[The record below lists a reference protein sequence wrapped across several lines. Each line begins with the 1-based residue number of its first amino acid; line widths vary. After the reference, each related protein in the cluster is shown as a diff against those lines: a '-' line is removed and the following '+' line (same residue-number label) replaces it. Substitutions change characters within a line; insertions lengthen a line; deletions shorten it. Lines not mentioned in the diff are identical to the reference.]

1 MSVILEVILKV
12 SSRRHLLFYT
22 ILYMYNVNMNIAF
35 SEGLYLNMISTLSSL
50 RALDSKSPLLILI
63 LILMS
68 LYPTQFC
75 PPIRLHSKL
84 LIHILT

>member
-50 RALDSKSPLLILI
+50 RALDSKSHFTNINPNSNELISHTI
-63 LILMS
+63 LS
-68 LYPTQFC
+68 TY
-75 PPIRLHSKL
+75 
-84 LIHILT
+84 